1 VVINGLKSR
10 RQRRSRT
17 PFLSTYA
24 GPPAAARRSRSW
36 TFDPIRTPIAPPP
49 LPPAPDESRT
59 DSSRDQCN
67 THAPNIHATAANSCP
82 DALGTRRTR
91 KFTTWFTRQ
100 CARLMFGHRRR
111 RRCETASGT
120 RATKTTSRVS
130 GPITVSKKVR
140 AQTKKIK

>member
-1 VVINGLKSR
+1 MVINGPKSR

-17 PFLSTYA
+17 PFLSTYT
-24 GPPAAARRSRSW
+24 GPPAARRSRSW

-49 LPPAPDESRT
+49 PPPPAPDESRT

-67 THAPNIHATAANSCP
+67 THAQNTHATAANSCP

-100 CARLMFGHRRR
+100 CARLMCGHRRR

-120 RATKTTSRVS
+120 RATKTISRVS

-140 AQTKKIK
+140 AQKKKK